1 MKKMV
6 PIEEIT
12 NSKYDVIPLRTEA
25 IASLYFTAHC
35 IDSNSYKNGPF
46 ILKCMKLKNSV
57 DAAGLLAL

>member
-46 ILKCMKLKNSV
+46 KNSV
-57 DAAGLLAL
+57 DAACLRYNYK